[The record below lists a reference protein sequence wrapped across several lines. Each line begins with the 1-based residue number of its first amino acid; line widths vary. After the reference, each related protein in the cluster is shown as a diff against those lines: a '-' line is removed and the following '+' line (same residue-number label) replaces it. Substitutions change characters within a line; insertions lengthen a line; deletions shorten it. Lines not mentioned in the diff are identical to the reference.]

1 MNIPPILRGTTFVGM
16 ERFAHHTVFVFASN
30 DRDIRGDGYVRVKVV
45 TKGKPTFIYTMYDPG
60 TNTIRHFEG
69 DQGDPETDGY
79 KILAASPG
87 E

>member
-1 MNIPPILRGTTFVGM
+1 MMTIPPILRGATFVGM
-16 ERFAHHTVFVFASN
+16 ERTTHHTIFIFASN

-45 TKGKPTFIYTMYDPG
+45 TRGKPTFLYTLYDQE

-69 DQGDPETDGY
+69 PNGDPESDEY
-79 KILAASPG
+79 EILAAAS